1 MVKRVLVLG
10 MIGLV
15 LAGGLARAETKKAFD
30 ARMRWWRDAKFG
42 MFIHWGPYAV
52 LGGVYKGQNSAAAEW
67 IMNED
72 NIPAAEYEEYARQF
86 NPVQFNARAWVDLAK
101 AGGVKY
107 IIFTSKHHDGFS
119 MWDSKVSGYD
129 IAEFTPFKR
138 DVLRELAEACKQAGI
153 RLGFYY
159 SIMDWHHPDA
169 AGERFAA
176 YRDAYLKP
184 QLQELL
190 TGYGKV
196 GVLWFDGEWI
206 DDWSEGQG
214 AELYSFV
221 RRLQPEIIVNNR
233 VGKGRN
239 GMQGMSL
246 DKSSAGDFGTP
257 EQEILAQGGA
267 AMDWEACMT
276 TNDSWGFKKSDNNW
290 KSPEALIHNLID
302 IAAKGGNYLLN
313 LGPDAEGLIPEAG
326 QERFREIGKWLK
338 VNGAAIYGTRPL
350 PEYREG
356 ENIRYTRS
364 LDGKTIYATV
374 LEWPGKS
381 LRLKYIEPKKKSK
394 IYLLGRK
401 SALTWKANSRGE
413 VVITLPALLQRAA
426 NRPCRHAWVFKITG
440 RQLRVAAAPLIST
453 ASKTGVVRSLFTD
466 SEQITISAPSDGAEV
481 HYTLDGRTPS
491 QNSPVYTAPIT
502 LTEAAEIQ
510 AVALEKGKVISPV
523 TTAQFSR
530 TTRIKR
536 LTLEKSPSV
545 KYPGWGELGL
555 VDGRQ
560 GGTDYH
566 ESDWIGF
573 EGESLDATIDLG
585 EQKSI
590 SSIRL
595 SCLEDQNSWI
605 FLPSSIKLLTS
616 TDGATFVQTA
626 EWKGETRPA
635 GTAAARETA
644 LIIMPKS
651 CRYLRILASNVG
663 VCPSWHK
670 GAGGKA
676 WLFIDEIIIN

>member
-1 MVKRVLVLG
+1 MMKKMLVLG
-10 MIGLV
+10 WIGLF
-15 LAGGLARAETKKAFD
+15 LAGGSVQAETKKAFNE
-30 ARMRWWRDAKFG
+30 RMRWWRDARFG

-52 LGGVYKGQNSAAAEW
+52 PGGVYKGNNSAAAEW
-67 IMNED
+67 IMNEE
-72 NIPAAEYEEYARQF
+72 NIPAVEYEEYARQF
-86 NPVQFNARAWVDLAK
+86 NPLKFDAKAWVQLAK
-101 AGGVKY
+101 EGGAKY
-107 IIFTSKHHDGFS
+107 IIITSKHHDGFA
-119 MWDSKVSGYD
+119 MWNSQVSGYD
-129 IAEFTPFKR
+129 IAEFTPLKR
-138 DVLRELAEACKQAGI
+138 DVLKELVDACKAAGI

-169 AGERFAA
+169 TGERFTE
-176 YRDAYLKP
+176 YRDNYMKP
-184 QLQELL
+184 QLRELL
-190 TGYGKV
+190 TGYGKI

-206 DDWSEGQG
+206 NEWTEPQG

-246 DKSSAGDFGTP
+246 DNSSAGDFGTP
-257 EQEILAQGGA
+257 EQEVLSQGGA
-267 AMDWEACMT
+267 AMDWESCMT

-290 KSPEALIHNLID
+290 KSSTALIHNLVD

-313 LGPDAEGLIPEAG
+313 LGPDGEGLIPEAG

-338 VNGAAIYGTRPL
+338 VNGAAIYGTRSL
-350 PEYREG
+350 PEYSEG
-356 ENIRYTRS
+356 ANIRYTRS
-364 LDGKTIYATV
+364 KDGKTIYATV

-394 IYLLGRK
+394 IYMLGRK
-401 SALTWKANSRGE
+401 AALTWKTNSRGE
-413 VVITLPALLQRAA
+413 VVITLPAALQRAA
-426 NRPCRHAWVFKITG
+426 NRPCRHAWVFRISG
-440 RQLRVAAAPLIST
+440 RQLPVAAAPLISSS
-453 ASKTGVVRSLFTD
+453 SKAGVTRSLFVD
-466 SEQITISAPSDGAEV
+466 SERVTLSHPSEKAVV
-481 HYTLDGRTPS
+481 HYTLDGRTPG
-491 QNSPVYTAPIT
+491 QNSPVYAGPID
-502 LTEAAEIQ
+502 LTEATEIQ
-510 AVALEKGKVISPV
+510 AVAVEKGKVISPV
-523 TTAQFSR
+523 ASAQFSK

-536 LTLEKSPSV
+536 LALEKSPSV

-573 EGESLDATIDLG
+573 EGENLDATIDLG

-595 SCLEDQNSWI
+595 SCLEDQNSWV

-616 TDGATFVQTA
+616 TDGAVFVQTA
-626 EWKGETRPA
+626 EWKGEIRPA
-635 GTAAARETA
+635 GAVATREIA

-651 CRYLRILASNVG
+651 CRYLRILAANAG
-663 VCPSWHK
+663 TCPSWHK

-676 WLFIDEIIIN
+676 WLFVDEIIIN

>member
-10 MIGLV
+10 CIGLV
-15 LAGGLARAETKKAFD
+15 LAGGLVQAETKKAFNE
-30 ARMRWWRDAKFG
+30 RMRWWRDAKFG

-67 IMNED
+67 IMNEED
-72 NIPAAEYEEYARQF
+72 IPAAEYEEYARQF
-86 NPVQFNARAWVDLAK
+86 NPVKFDARAWVELAK
-101 AGGVKY
+101 AGGAKY
-107 IIFTSKHHDGFS
+107 IIITSKHHDGFS
-119 MWDSKVSGYD
+119 MWDSRVSGYD

-138 DVLRELAEACKQAGI
+138 DVLKELAEACKQAGI

-169 AGERFAA
+169 AGERFGE

-190 TGYGKV
+190 TGYGKIS
-196 GVLWFDGEWI
+196 VLWFDGEWI
-206 DDWSEGQG
+206 NDWTEPQG
-214 AELYSFV
+214 ADLYNLV

-246 DKSSAGDFGTP
+246 DNSSVGDFGTP
-257 EQEILAQGGA
+257 EQEILTQGNA

-290 KSPEALIHNLID
+290 KSPEALIHNLVD

-313 LGPDAEGLIPEAG
+313 LGPDADGLIPEAG
-326 QERFREIGKWLK
+326 QERFREIGKWLR
-338 VNGAAIYGTRPL
+338 VNGAAIYGTRAL

-356 ENIRYTRS
+356 ETIRYTRS
-364 LDGKTIYATV
+364 KDGKTIYATV

-381 LRLKYIEPKKKSK
+381 LRLKYIEPKKNSR

-401 SALTWKANSRGE
+401 SALTWKTDSRGE
-413 VVITLPALLQRAA
+413 VVITLPALLQREA
-426 NRPCRHAWVFKITG
+426 NRPCRYAWVFKITG
-440 RQLRVAAAPLIST
+440 RQLPVAAAPRISSST
-453 ASKTGVVRSLFTD
+453 KEGVTRSLFVD
-466 SEQITISAPSDGAEV
+466 SERVKISSPSDKAV
-481 HYTLDGRTPS
+481 IHFTMDGRTPNR
-491 QNSPVYTAPIT
+491 NSPVYTGPVT
-502 LTEAAEIQ
+502 VTEATEIQ
-510 AVALEKGKVISPV
+510 AVAVEKGKVISPAAS
-523 TTAQFSR
+523 AQFSK

-536 LTLEKSPSV
+536 LLLEKSPSI

-560 GGTDYH
+560 GGIDYH

-573 EGESLDATIDLG
+573 EGENLDATIDLG

-595 SCLEDQNSWI
+595 SCLRTRTPGS
-605 FLPSSIKLLTS
+605 FYPLPSS
-616 TDGATFVQTA
+616 F
-626 EWKGETRPA
+626 
-635 GTAAARETA
+635 
-644 LIIMPKS
+644 
-651 CRYLRILASNVG
+651 
-663 VCPSWHK
+663 
-670 GAGGKA
+670 
-676 WLFIDEIIIN
+676 